1 MAIAKPEDAHR
12 LWAEAFNGG
21 DLESLMAMYAPD
33 ARFVPQPGQVV
44 AGQAALREALQ
55 GFLALKGQIRME
67 TAYLIQAGDI
77 ALMRAQWHLT
87 AKGAD
92 GKPLAMSGKST
103 EVYRQQPGGT
113 WLLLIDHPY
122 GAEA

>member
-1 MAIAKPEDAHR
+1 MAITKPEDAHR
-12 LWAEAFNGG
+12 LWAEAFNAG
-21 DLESLMAMYAPD
+21 DLESLVALYAPD
-33 ARFVPQPGQVV
+33 ARFVPQPGQVLT
-44 AGQAALREALQ
+44 GKAALREALQ

-67 TAYLIQAGDI
+67 TTYVMQAGDT

-92 GKPLAMSGKST
+92 GQPLAMSGKST
-103 EVYRQQPGGT
+103 EVYRQQSGGT

-122 GAEA
+122 GAD